1 MDNSTP
7 KKPGGP
13 TGSAPRGAASGKP
26 YSDRKPASQGAKPYS
41 DRRPASQ
48 GTKPSSHPYGEKRT
62 YAPGDKPA
70 PRPYGEKRAYA
81 PGDKPAPK
89 PYGENRAYAPGDK
102 PAPRPYGEKRTY
114 TPGDKPA
121 PRPYGEK
128 RAYAPGDK
136 PAPRPYGEKRTYAP
150 GDKPA
155 PRPYVEKRTY
165 APGDKPA
172 PRPYGE
178 KRTYTP
184 GDKPAPRPYGEKR
197 TYAPGD
203 KPAPRPYGEKR
214 AYTPGGK
221 PPYKP
226 YPNTAP
232 AQRSSF
238 EPRPNPREES
248 AVTEQEL
255 QTLVSA
261 IATEPVTSLSALA
274 AHAKKRAA
282 RELLERLFAD
292 RTVLYAALSAPEPK
306 ARKNAARVLG
316 AFANSRD
323 TDALIAA
330 LQTEETRF
338 VTPSILLA
346 LGAIA
351 GAKAG
356 AAIKAYVPPVAAD
369 ETEEKHVSDILEAH
383 EKALAALERDVPLPP
398 RMRLSAPMEILLVP
412 PVGFGQLLH
421 KEATS
426 RGFEATLYNDGVHV
440 VTDQIKTLQELRCA
454 QELLLPLAASIPTD
468 AVQIAALATAVL
480 TRPYRIELRNYSGDR
495 AAFIRAVSTELG
507 GGDNPSRYADE
518 LRIVCNNT
526 KCDVFIRPRD
536 VPDTRFDYRKS
547 ALPASIHPVQAACL
561 ARYALSFVSAARPRT
576 LDPFCG
582 SGTLLFEL
590 ERVVPTALIGVDIA
604 ERALDAA
611 RENATAAHSNA
622 KFVHKDILKFE
633 PRDPFD
639 LILSNLP
646 FGNRVGTHS
655 LNETLYRDFAHA
667 LPKLLA
673 TGGIAV
679 LYTMEHK
686 LLATCLKSEP
696 SLVVA
701 AELTTE
707 AGGLNPR
714 VTVVRKQ

>member
-1 MDNSTP
+1 MDNSTT

-13 TGSAPRGAASGKP
+13 SGSAPRGATGGKP
-26 YSDRKPASQGAKPYS
+26 YSDRKPAPQGSKPYSERRPAPQGAKP
-41 DRRPASQ
+41 
-48 GTKPSSHPYGEKRT
+48 SSKPYGEKRS
-62 YAPGDKPA
+62 YAPG
-70 PRPYGEKRAYA
+70 E
-81 PGDKPAPK
+81 KPAPK
-89 PYGENRAYAPGDK
+89 PYGEKRSYAPSEKPAPKPYGEKRSYAPGDK
-102 PAPRPYGEKRTY
+102 PFSERKSFSENKPYSEKKPYPDKKPYAQSKPYPERNKFSEQKPYSRPA
-114 TPGDKPA
+114 PA
-121 PRPYGEK
+121 PRP
-128 RAYAPGDK
+128 
-136 PAPRPYGEKRTYAP
+136 T
-150 GDKPA
+150 
-155 PRPYVEKRTY
+155 
-165 APGDKPA
+165 
-172 PRPYGE
+172 
-178 KRTYTP
+178 
-184 GDKPAPRPYGEKR
+184 
-197 TYAPGD
+197 
-203 KPAPRPYGEKR
+203 
-214 AYTPGGK
+214 
-221 PPYKP
+221 
-226 YPNTAP
+226 
-232 AQRSSF
+232 
-238 EPRPNPREES
+238 PREE
-248 AVTEQEL
+248 AAITEQQL
-255 QTLVSA
+255 QVLVST

-282 RELLERLFAD
+282 REILERLFAD
-292 RTVLYAALSAPEPK
+292 RTVLYAALIAPEPK

-316 AFANSRD
+316 AFANERD

-330 LQTEETRF
+330 LLTEETRY

-351 GAKAG
+351 GTKAG
-356 AAIKAYVPPVAAD
+356 DAILAYVPPVAAD

-383 EKALAALERDVPLPP
+383 EKALAALTRDIPLPP
-398 RMRLSAPMEILLVP
+398 RARLSQPSELLLVP
-412 PVGFGQLLH
+412 PVGFGQILH
-421 KEATS
+421 KEATTH
-426 RGFEATLYNDGVHV
+426 GFEATLHADGVRI

-454 QELLLPLAASIPTD
+454 QEILLPLAASIPTD
-468 AVQIAALATAVL
+468 ATQIAALASPVL
-480 TRPYRIELRNYSGDR
+480 TRPFRIELRNFAGDR
-495 AAFIRAVSTELG
+495 AAFIRAVSTALG

-518 LRIVCNNT
+518 LRIVCNND

-536 VPDTRFDYRKS
+536 VPDTRFAYRKR

-582 SGTLLFEL
+582 SGTLLLEL
-590 ERVVPTALIGVDIA
+590 ERAVPTALIGVDIS

-611 RENATAAHSNA
+611 RENAEAAHSNA

-655 LNETLYRDFAHA
+655 ANEPLYQDFVHA

-686 LLATCLKSEP
+686 LLTTCLKSEP
-696 SLVVA
+696 SLALA